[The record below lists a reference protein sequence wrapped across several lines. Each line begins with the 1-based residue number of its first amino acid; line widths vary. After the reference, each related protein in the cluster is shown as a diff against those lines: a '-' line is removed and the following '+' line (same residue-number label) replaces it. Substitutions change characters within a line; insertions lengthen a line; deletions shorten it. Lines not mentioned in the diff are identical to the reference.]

1 VDWVFE
7 FPRSPHDVT
16 VTARGPALATEF
28 NQLFEALCADKRFEP
43 GMLILL
49 DLRKVNLDRV
59 PQMELGKVSDA
70 LANLREKC
78 EGCALAIVATEP
90 LAASMLRAADFGGH
104 ANWMSVWV
112 ACTLDEAAT
121 WLESQLALRA

>member
-70 LANLREKC
+70 LPTSERNAKAGPLRLLRRSHLQPRC
-78 EGCALAIVATEP
+78 CALLT
-90 LAASMLRAADFGGH
+90 S
-104 ANWMSVWV
+104 
-112 ACTLDEAAT
+112 AAT
-121 WLESQLALRA
+121 PTG